1 MSENV
6 LTFCLMSDWVISIIL
21 FSSSLMYSSALFSLL
36 LIAFSLVFILATEL
50 SNFDGFLSIDFSSLS
65 QWSMFLLIIFLNS
78 FSIFITAFLNR
89 I

>member
-1 MSENV
+1 MDV
-6 LTFCLMSDWVISIIL
+6 WWVISIIL
-21 FSSSLMYSSALFSLL
+21 FSTSLMYSSALFSLL

-50 SNFDGFLSIDFSSLS
+50 SNFDGFLSKDFSSLS

-78 FSIFITAFLNR
+78 FSIFITSFLNR

>member
-1 MSENV
+1 MLQFMSENV

-65 QWSMFLLIIFLNS
+65 Q
-78 FSIFITAFLNR
+78 
-89 I
+89 

>member
-1 MSENV
+1 MDV
-6 LTFCLMSDWVISIIL
+6 WWVISIIL
-21 FSSSLMYSSALFSLL
+21 FSTSLMYSSALFSLL

-50 SNFDGFLSIDFSSLS
+50 STFDGFLSKDFSSLS

-78 FSIFITAFLNR
+78 FSIFITSFLNR